1 MSLSSFLE
9 LAKSTGPLIVVVE
22 EDLLVVEEVVFLVV
36 VEEID
41 LPVVVEEVGL
51 MVVEEVYQNLS
62 SGDTLDKVPMVAE
75 VDEDPM
81 FGDIVVFVGF

>member
-41 LPVVVEEVGL
+41 LLVEDLVVAEEVD
-51 MVVEEVYQNLS
+51 QNLS
-62 SGDTLDKVPMVAE
+62 SGDMLDEVPILVE
-75 VDEDPM
+75 VEEDPM

>member
-22 EDLLVVEEVVFLVV
+22 EHLLVVEEVVFLVV

-41 LPVVVEEVGL
+41 LLVEDLVVAEEVD
-51 MVVEEVYQNLS
+51 QNLS
-62 SGDTLDKVPMVAE
+62 SGDMLDEVPILVE
-75 VDEDPM
+75 VEEDPM

>member
-9 LAKSTGPLIVVVE
+9 LEKSTGP
-22 EDLLVVEEVVFLVV
+22 LVV

-41 LPVVVEEVGL
+41 LLVEDLVVAEEVD
-51 MVVEEVYQNLS
+51 QNLS
-62 SGDTLDKVPMVAE
+62 SGDMLDEVPILVE
-75 VDEDPM
+75 VEEDPM